1 MTLPARRHS
10 LARRALFGLAVL
22 ALALPLAGCGC
33 GSCEEVVVDDFYGN
47 VFVDNWTDTTT
58 VEYVIFFQV
67 AVVGGPW
74 TGDLL
79 VDDVPPGGTQFVGTF
94 GEDVYDA
101 YAELEFGDWV
111 DWFDVFVGYGEDVF
125 FEVY

>member
-1 MTLPARRHS
+1 MTRIPRP
-10 LARRALFGLAVL
+10 LALLL
-22 ALALPLAGCGC
+22 ALALVLPSLAGCGC
-33 GSCEEVVVDDFYGN
+33 GDCDEYYEDSYWGN
-47 VFVDNWTDTTT
+47 VYVDNWTDTTT
-58 VEYVIFFQV
+58 FEYVVFFQV

-79 VDDVPPGGTQFVGTF
+79 VADVAPGGTQFVGTF

-101 YAELEFGDWV
+101 YADLEFGDYV
-111 DWFDVFVGYGEDVF
+111 EWFDVFVGYGEDVF

>member
-1 MTLPARRHS
+1 MTSSHRILPI
-10 LARRALFGLAVL
+10 LVGLAWILVSL
-22 ALALPLAGCGC
+22 TGCGGSC
-33 GSCEEVVVDDFYGN
+33 GSCEEVVVDDLWGN

-58 VEYVIFFQV
+58 PEYVIFFQV

-79 VDDVPPGGTQFVGTF
+79 VADVAPGGTQFVGTF

-101 YAELEFGDWV
+101 YADLEFGDFV
-111 DWFDVFVGYGEDVF
+111 EWFDIFVGYGDDVF
-125 FEVY
+125 FEVF